1 MIDGKRLDRVFYS
14 RNSAY
19 FTSLNRMC
27 WVSLIFPVIISLNP
41 LFLHTGDALF
51 KAMIDAPTF
60 GLFLAITVDYTTWQD
75 YLDGVPELIVQSGT
89 SFRTYLLTK
98 LWIYETATTIF
109 LVISLLAALYTD
121 RGVLPAPGMVA
132 AQLLMACLTNWAW
145 TALDTQ
151 LAMFLRLLMPNTAF
165 LLTACILMLPM
176 FASIVL
182 WALPFVTAALISL
195 AIILV
200 CAVGAFLLSLTVL
213 QRRYTSTL
221 GNLGTIAPPIVQSL

>member
-1 MIDGKRLDRVFYS
+1 MKAFLFKEFRL
-14 RNSAY
+14 

-98 LWIYETATTIF
+98 LWMYEAVTTVF
-109 LVISLLAALYTD
+109 LAVSLLAALYTD
-121 RGVLPAPGMVA
+121 RGSLLAPGMVA
-132 AQLLMACLTNWAW
+132 AQLFMACLMNWAW

-165 LLTACILMLPM
+165 LLTACILMIPM
-176 FASIVL
+176 FASIAL
-182 WALPFVTAALISL
+182 WALPFVVAAMVSL

-200 CAVGAFLLSLTVL
+200 CAVVAFLLSLTVL

-221 GNLGTIAPPIVQSL
+221 SNLDKIDPPIM

>member
-1 MIDGKRLDRVFYS
+1 MANAMKAFLFKEFRL
-14 RNSAY
+14 

-165 LLTACILMLPM
+165 LLTACILMIPM
-176 FASIVL
+176 FASIAL
-182 WALPFVTAALISL
+182 WALPFVVAAMVSL

-200 CAVGAFLLSLTVL
+200 CAVVAFLLSLTVL

-221 GNLGTIAPPIVQSL
+221 SNLDKIDPPIM

>member
-1 MIDGKRLDRVFYS
+1 MANAMKAFLFKEFRL
-14 RNSAY
+14 

-98 LWIYETATTIF
+98 LWMYEAATTVI
-109 LVISLLAALYTD
+109 LVISLLAALHAD
-121 RGVLPAPGMVA
+121 RGALPAPGMVA
-132 AQLLMACLTNWAW
+132 AQLLMAC
-145 TALDTQ
+145 
-151 LAMFLRLLMPNTAF
+151 
-165 LLTACILMLPM
+165 
-176 FASIVL
+176 
-182 WALPFVTAALISL
+182 
-195 AIILV
+195 
-200 CAVGAFLLSLTVL
+200 
-213 QRRYTSTL
+213 
-221 GNLGTIAPPIVQSL
+221 

>member
-1 MIDGKRLDRVFYS
+1 MAPKRNNPGPQQVKY
-14 RNSAY
+14 
-19 FTSLNRMC
+19 SLNRMC
-27 WVSLIFPVIISLNP
+27 WVSLIFPVLLVIHP
-41 LFLHTGDALF
+41 LTLQAGNVLF
-51 KAMIDAPTF
+51 SAMINVPAF
-60 GLFLAITVDYTTWQD
+60 GWCFAITVDYTTWQD

-98 LWIYETATTIF
+98 LWMYEAATTVF

-121 RGVLPAPGMVA
+121 RGTLPAPGMVA
-132 AQLLMACLTNWAW
+132 AQLIMACSMNWAW

-165 LLTACILMLPM
+165 LLTACILMIPM
-176 FASIVL
+176 FASIAL
-182 WALPFVTAALISL
+182 WALPFVTAAMVSL

-221 GNLGTIAPPIVQSL
+221 GNLDKIDPPIM

>member
-1 MIDGKRLDRVFYS
+1 MANAMKAFLFKEFRL
-14 RNSAY
+14 

-98 LWIYETATTIF
+98 LWMYEAATTVI
-109 LVISLLAALYTD
+109 LVISLLAALHAD
-121 RGVLPAPGMVA
+121 RGALPAPGMVA

>member
-1 MIDGKRLDRVFYS
+1 MKAFLFKEFRL
-14 RNSAY
+14 

-98 LWIYETATTIF
+98 LWMYEAATTVI
-109 LVISLLAALYTD
+109 LVISLLAALHAD
-121 RGVLPAPGMVA
+121 RGALPAPGMVA

>member
-1 MIDGKRLDRVFYS
+1 MKAFLFKEFRL
-14 RNSAY
+14 

-98 LWIYETATTIF
+98 LWMYEAATTVF
-109 LVISLLAALYTD
+109 LVISLLAALHAD
-121 RGVLPAPGMVA
+121 RGALPAPGMVA
-132 AQLLMACLTNWAW
+132 AQLLMACLMNWAW

>member
-1 MIDGKRLDRVFYS
+1 MANAMKAFLFKEFRL
-14 RNSAY
+14 

-27 WVSLIFPVIISLNP
+27 WASLIFPVIISLNP

-121 RGVLPAPGMVA
+121 RGVLPASGMVA

-165 LLTACILMLPM
+165 LLTACILMIPM
-176 FASIVL
+176 FASIAL
-182 WALPFVTAALISL
+182 WALPFVTAAMVSL

-221 GNLGTIAPPIVQSL
+221 GNLDKIDPPIM

>member
-1 MIDGKRLDRVFYS
+1 MKAFLFKEFRL
-14 RNSAY
+14 

-27 WVSLIFPVIISLNP
+27 WVSLIFPVIIALNP
-41 LFLHTGDALF
+41 LFLHPGDALF
-51 KAMIDAPTF
+51 KAMIDAPAF

-98 LWIYETATTIF
+98 LWIYEAATTVF

-132 AQLLMACLTNWAW
+132 AQLLMACLMNWAW

-165 LLTACILMLPM
+165 LLTACILMIPM
-176 FASIVL
+176 FASIAL
-182 WALPFVTAALISL
+182 WALPFVTAAMVSL
-195 AIILV
+195 AIILL

-213 QRRYTSTL
+213 QRRYASTL

>member
-1 MIDGKRLDRVFYS
+1 MANAMKAFLFKEFRL
-14 RNSAY
+14 

-98 LWIYETATTIF
+98 LWMYEAATTVI
-109 LVISLLAALYTD
+109 LVISLLAALHAD

-132 AQLLMACLTNWAW
+132 AQLLMACLMNWAW

>member
-1 MIDGKRLDRVFYS
+1 MANAMKAFLFKEFRL
-14 RNSAY
+14 

-121 RGVLPAPGMVA
+121 RGVLPASGMVA

>member
-1 MIDGKRLDRVFYS
+1 MANAMKAFLFKEFRL
-14 RNSAY
+14 

-165 LLTACILMLPM
+165 LLTACILMIPM
-176 FASIVL
+176 FASIAL
-182 WALPFVTAALISL
+182 WALPFVTAAMVSL

-221 GNLGTIAPPIVQSL
+221 GNLDKIDPPIM

>member
-1 MIDGKRLDRVFYS
+1 MKAFLFKEFRI
-14 RNSAY
+14 

-27 WVSLIFPVIISLNP
+27 WVSLIFPVLLVIHP
-41 LFLHTGDALF
+41 LTLQAGNALF
-51 KAMIDAPTF
+51 NAMIDVPAF
-60 GLFLAITVDYTTWQD
+60 GWFFAITVDYTTWQD

-98 LWIYETATTIF
+98 LWMYEAVTTVF
-109 LVISLLAALYTD
+109 LAVSLLAALYTD
-121 RGVLPAPGMVA
+121 RGSLLAPGMVA
-132 AQLLMACLTNWAW
+132 AQLFMACLMNWAW

-165 LLTACILMLPM
+165 LLTACILMIPM
-176 FASIVL
+176 FASIAL
-182 WALPFVTAALISL
+182 WALPFVVAAMVSL

-200 CAVGAFLLSLTVL
+200 CAVVAFLLSRTVL

-221 GNLGTIAPPIVQSL
+221 SNLDKIDPPIM

>member
-1 MIDGKRLDRVFYS
+1 MKAFLFKEFRI
-14 RNSAY
+14 

-27 WVSLIFPVIISLNP
+27 WVSLIFPVLLVIHP
-41 LFLHTGDALF
+41 LTLQAGNALF
-51 KAMIDAPTF
+51 NAMIDVPAF
-60 GLFLAITVDYTTWQD
+60 GWFFAITVDYTTWQD

-98 LWIYETATTIF
+98 LWMYEAVTTVF
-109 LVISLLAALYTD
+109 LAVSLLAALYTD
-121 RGVLPAPGMVA
+121 RGSLLAPGMVA
-132 AQLLMACLTNWAW
+132 AQLFMACLMNWAW

-165 LLTACILMLPM
+165 LLTACILMIPM
-176 FASIVL
+176 FASIAL
-182 WALPFVTAALISL
+182 WALPFVVAAMVSL

-200 CAVGAFLLSLTVL
+200 CAVVAFLLSLTVL

-221 GNLGTIAPPIVQSL
+221 SNLDKIDPPIM

>member
-1 MIDGKRLDRVFYS
+1 MANAMKAFLFKEFRL
-14 RNSAY
+14 

-98 LWIYETATTIF
+98 LWMYEAVTTVF
-109 LVISLLAALYTD
+109 LAVSLLAALYTD
-121 RGVLPAPGMVA
+121 RGSLLAPGMVA
-132 AQLLMACLTNWAW
+132 AQLFMACLMNWAW

-165 LLTACILMLPM
+165 LLTACILMIPM
-176 FASIVL
+176 FASIAL
-182 WALPFVTAALISL
+182 WALPFVVAAMVSL

-200 CAVGAFLLSLTVL
+200 CAVVAFLLSLTVL

-221 GNLGTIAPPIVQSL
+221 SNLDKIDPPIM

>member
-1 MIDGKRLDRVFYS
+1 MKAFLFKEFRL
-14 RNSAY
+14 

-165 LLTACILMLPM
+165 LLTACILMIPM
-176 FASIVL
+176 FASIAL
-182 WALPFVTAALISL
+182 WALPFVVAAMVSL

-200 CAVGAFLLSLTVL
+200 CAVVAFLLSLTVL

-221 GNLGTIAPPIVQSL
+221 SNLDKIDPPIM

>member
-1 MIDGKRLDRVFYS
+1 MKAFLFKEFRL
-14 RNSAY
+14 

-27 WVSLIFPVIISLNP
+27 WASLIFPVIISLNP

-165 LLTACILMLPM
+165 LLTACILMIPM
-176 FASIVL
+176 FASIAL
-182 WALPFVTAALISL
+182 WALPFVTAAMVSL

-221 GNLGTIAPPIVQSL
+221 GNLDKIDPPIM

>member
-1 MIDGKRLDRVFYS
+1 MKAFLFKEFRL
-14 RNSAY
+14 

-98 LWIYETATTIF
+98 LWMYEAATTVI
-109 LVISLLAALYTD
+109 LVISLLAALHAD
-121 RGVLPAPGMVA
+121 RGALPAPGMVA
-132 AQLLMACLTNWAW
+132 AQLLMACLMNWAW

>member
-1 MIDGKRLDRVFYS
+1 MANAMKAFLFKEFRL
-14 RNSAY
+14 

-98 LWIYETATTIF
+98 LWMYEAATTVF
-109 LVISLLAALYTD
+109 LVISLLAALHAD
-121 RGVLPAPGMVA
+121 RGALPAPGMVA
-132 AQLLMACLTNWAW
+132 AQLLMACLMNWAW

-165 LLTACILMLPM
+165 LLTACILMIPM

-195 AIILV
+195 AIVLL

-213 QRRYTSTL
+213 QRRYASTL
-221 GNLGTIAPPIVQSL
+221 GDLGTIAPPIVQSL

>member
-1 MIDGKRLDRVFYS
+1 MANAMKAFLFKEFRL
-14 RNSAY
+14 

-98 LWIYETATTIF
+98 LWMYEAATTVI
-109 LVISLLAALYTD
+109 LVISLLAALHAD
-121 RGVLPAPGMVA
+121 RGALPAPGMVA
-132 AQLLMACLTNWAW
+132 AQLLMACLMNWAW

>member
-1 MIDGKRLDRVFYS
+1 MANAMKAFLFKEFRL
-14 RNSAY
+14 

-132 AQLLMACLTNWAW
+132 AQLLMACLMNWAW

-165 LLTACILMLPM
+165 LLTACILMIPM
-176 FASIVL
+176 FASIAL
-182 WALPFVTAALISL
+182 WALPFVTAAMVSL
-195 AIILV
+195 AIILL

-213 QRRYTSTL
+213 QRRYASTL

>member
-1 MIDGKRLDRVFYS
+1 MKAFLFKEFRL
-14 RNSAY
+14 

-27 WVSLIFPVIISLNP
+27 WASLIFPVIISLNP

-75 YLDGVPELIVQSGT
+75 YLDGVPELIVQSRT

-200 CAVGAFLLSLTVL
+200 CAVGAFLLLLTVL

>member
-1 MIDGKRLDRVFYS
+1 MANAMKAFLFKEFRL
-14 RNSAY
+14 

-27 WVSLIFPVIISLNP
+27 WASLIFPVIISLNP

-165 LLTACILMLPM
+165 LLTACILMIPM
-176 FASIVL
+176 FASIAL
-182 WALPFVTAALISL
+182 WALPFVTAAMVSL

-221 GNLGTIAPPIVQSL
+221 GNLDKIDPPIM

>member
-1 MIDGKRLDRVFYS
+1 MKAFLFKEFRIF
-14 RNSAY
+14 A
-19 FTSLNRMC
+19 SLNRMC
-27 WVSLIFPVIISLNP
+27 WVSLIFPVLLVIHP
-41 LFLHTGDALF
+41 LTLQAGNALF
-51 KAMIDAPTF
+51 NAMIDVPAF
-60 GLFLAITVDYTTWQD
+60 GWFFAITVDYTTWQD

-98 LWIYETATTIF
+98 LWMYEAVTTVF
-109 LVISLLAALYTD
+109 LAVSLLAALYTD
-121 RGVLPAPGMVA
+121 RGSLLAPGMVA
-132 AQLLMACLTNWAW
+132 AQLFMACLMNWAW

-165 LLTACILMLPM
+165 LLTACILMIPM
-176 FASIVL
+176 FASIAL
-182 WALPFVTAALISL
+182 WALPFVTAAMVSL

-221 GNLGTIAPPIVQSL
+221 GNLDKIDPPIM

>member
-1 MIDGKRLDRVFYS
+1 MKAFLFKEFRL
-14 RNSAY
+14 

-27 WVSLIFPVIISLNP
+27 WASLIFPVIISLNP

-75 YLDGVPELIVQSGT
+75 YLDGVPELIVQSRT

-165 LLTACILMLPM
+165 LLTACILMIPM
-176 FASIVL
+176 FASIAL
-182 WALPFVTAALISL
+182 WALPFVTAAMVSL

-221 GNLGTIAPPIVQSL
+221 GNLDKIDPPIM

>member
-1 MIDGKRLDRVFYS
+1 MANAMKAFLFKEFRL
-14 RNSAY
+14 

-98 LWIYETATTIF
+98 LWMYEAATTVI
-109 LVISLLAALYTD
+109 LVISLLAALHAD
-121 RGVLPAPGMVA
+121 RGALPAPGMVA
-132 AQLLMACLTNWAW
+132 AQLLMACLMNWAW

-165 LLTACILMLPM
+165 LLTACILMIPM
-176 FASIVL
+176 FASIAL
-182 WALPFVTAALISL
+182 WALPFVTAAMVSL

-221 GNLGTIAPPIVQSL
+221 GNLDKIDPPIM